1 MSHLPVRRTIVSL
14 SLALAGG
21 AAGAADFVVD
31 ALLNSSTGGTGVSTV
46 SLTAGDSFS
55 VLVATTDLWNAGA
68 LPRWSNANGL
78 TGPLFATGTDDS
90 GEAAGTQIGANF
102 GTHTQGNL
110 SAAFGTLV
118 GQIDGGD
125 FFVVGTSFNGVASDT
140 GTLKLFYW
148 DSNFGDNT
156 QFITARVTVGAIP
169 EPETYALML
178 AGLGLV
184 GWTAR
189 RRRG

>member
-1 MSHLPVRRTIVSL
+1 MSHLPLRRTVVSL

-21 AAGAADFVVD
+21 AACAADFVVD
-31 ALLNSSTGGTGVSTV
+31 ALLNSSSGGTGASTV

-55 VLVATTDLWNAGA
+55 VLVNPNDLWSAGA

-90 GEAAGTQIGANF
+90 GAAAGTQIGADF
-102 GTHTQGNL
+102 GMLSLGNL
-110 SAAFGTLV
+110 SAPHGTLV
-118 GQIDGGD
+118 GQIDSGD
-125 FFVVGTSFNGVASDT
+125 FFAIGTSFNGVASAT

-156 QFITARVTVGAIP
+156 EFITASVTVGAIP

-184 GWTAR
+184 GWMAR